1 MYLSFMG
8 TKVTMNLQNVNLD
21 DLKTGQYLVST
32 SFLSKALKFF
42 IKTEKW
48 IICSQETNTFQ
59 TKKNNSLCT
68 VIQVNTT
75 QEYALK
81 IKW

>member
-48 IICSQETNTFQ
+48 IICSQRNKHFPNKE
-59 TKKNNSLCT
+59 K
-68 VIQVNTT
+68 
-75 QEYALK
+75 
-81 IKW
+81 